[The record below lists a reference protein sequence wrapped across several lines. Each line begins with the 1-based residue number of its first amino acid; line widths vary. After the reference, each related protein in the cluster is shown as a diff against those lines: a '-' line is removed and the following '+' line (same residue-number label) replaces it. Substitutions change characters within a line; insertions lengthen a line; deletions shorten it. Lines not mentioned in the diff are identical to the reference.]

1 MEKFDLDVALEK
13 SKLHEWAPEAID
25 AYKKDALKKGRP
37 VSRLY
42 WFRIPIEIWVT
53 SLTIAAGLSAFT
65 FAVGLVI
72 WLVWAVISV
81 EGLNLLPAS
90 WMPWL
95 DWASHILLKWS
106 LPAIGLAILNEELL
120 IGRHILGPPEWSS
133 YKLSQTGGLGWLS
146 NKRAVKI
153 GESAR
158 NKGATVVLHELKQY
172 HKVVKDDCLGGRPAD
187 IAAVIEVD
195 GRFIC
200 VMEGGKTVEPP
211 DRQKGRTS

>member
-1 MEKFDLDVALEK
+1 MNGKCNGGKEQKMEKFDLDVALEK

-72 WLVWAVISV
+72 WL
-81 EGLNLLPAS
+81 
-90 WMPWL
+90 
-95 DWASHILLKWS
+95 
-106 LPAIGLAILNEELL
+106 
-120 IGRHILGPPEWSS
+120 
-133 YKLSQTGGLGWLS
+133 GWLS

-200 VMEGGKTVEPP
+200 GMEGGKTDEPAVNF
-211 DRQKGRTS
+211 DDCSNV